1 MRARTVVTDSSAV
14 LGGRV
19 CRGRCALFLRGADAA
34 CTAMLTSDR
43 PPAVSA
49 CDERR
54 DDREDLV
61 GSLLRSSA

>member
-1 MRARTVVTDSSAV
+1 MRARTVVADSLAV

-54 DDREDLV
+54 GDRRHLV
-61 GSLLRSSA
+61 GRLLRGAA